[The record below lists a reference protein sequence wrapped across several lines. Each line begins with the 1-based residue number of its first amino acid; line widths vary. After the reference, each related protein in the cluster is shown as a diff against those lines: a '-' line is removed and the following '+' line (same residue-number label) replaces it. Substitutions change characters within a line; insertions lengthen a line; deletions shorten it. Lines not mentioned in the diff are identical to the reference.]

1 MSSLRDQVDLHRRQ
15 RQALRAVAG
24 IEFIK
29 GLFVLLMGLCALLL
43 LRQDIWLVAE
53 SLLALLHI
61 NSDRH
66 FALVFLD
73 FADSVTDARLWA
85 AARIAF
91 AYSTLRFV
99 EAYGL
104 WKARAWAEWVACVSG
119 TLLLPFEVRE
129 LLRGVTILRSALFLG
144 NLAIVFYMLYIL
156 WSGYRERHQ
165 PASAGRA
172 ESRAS
177 SRE

>member
-1 MSSLRDQVDLHRRQ
+1 MSSPRDQVDLHRRQ

-156 WSGYRERHQ
+156 WSGYRERHR
-165 PASAGRA
+165 PASAGLA

>member
-1 MSSLRDQVDLHRRQ
+1 MTSLRDQVDLHRRQ

-53 SLLALLHI
+53 SLLAVLHI

-104 WKARAWAEWVACVSG
+104 WKARAWAEWMACVSG

-129 LLRGVTILRSALFLG
+129 LLRGVTILRAALFLG
-144 NLAIVFYMLYIL
+144 NLAIVIYMLYIL
-156 WSGYRERHQ
+156 RSGYRERHQ
-165 PASAGRA
+165 PASAGLA
-172 ESRAS
+172 ESR
-177 SRE
+177 RQ